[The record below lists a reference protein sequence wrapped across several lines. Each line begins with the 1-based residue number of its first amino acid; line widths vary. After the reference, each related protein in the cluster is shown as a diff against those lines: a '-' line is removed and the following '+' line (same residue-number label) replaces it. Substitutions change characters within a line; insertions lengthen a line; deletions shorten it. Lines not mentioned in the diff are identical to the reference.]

1 MKAHGFVNLRG
12 TGTAS
17 TNEDSVWPSFTDV
30 MMVIVMVFLM
40 ALVVI
45 LIRNVDLTDQLDK
58 TERRAERDS
67 AQKTALEMNIAGLGD
82 EVVGLRLQLGEV
94 TRRAELA
101 QVATVDRDQ
110 QIGQLVQDVGSL
122 EQARDRLVRDNEA
135 LAGRE
140 SALQAELL
148 SLEQTQQALLAVRG
162 ELEAEVTRLDEE
174 KSGAEKEGRAL
185 SKTLTTVTRERD
197 VLLEDKAQLVKKQSA
212 LQAELLSLEQTQQAL
227 LAVRGEL
234 EAEVTRLDEEKSG
247 AEKEGRALS
256 KTLTTVTRERD
267 VLLEDKAQLVKKQ
280 SALRL
285 DKESMVARL
294 ATQEALLV
302 SRQKELLTLSSAR
315 QALGEEKAAA
325 TEALRSR
332 TSERDSL
339 SLEKARLLEQGT
351 TAALRLEVLAEEK
364 REIAQQLAQT
374 ALQVQ
379 AYKGQVTAL
388 ERAAKA
394 LETRNKQLTE
404 EGSQLKETT
413 GNLITQTKQLQ
424 TDLGGRSAEIIELAG
439 EKRSLETRIQQLNVL
454 KDRLTVSLAEM
465 TDDRDRVLR
474 TERVLQREK
483 DRLLTQLTEAKQQQ
497 ESGAAEIVR
506 LRRQVVELDEK
517 EQALVDERKVAQNV
531 IERLEKKR
539 TRMLQQAAA
548 LRAENAQL
556 ASDYLEAQRIQRKM
570 REDMAGYSKKL
581 DMAEDAQRLSVQALA
596 TRKAR
601 YAEEITALQVEQ
613 RALVDE
619 LKGQYSKLQVKY
631 DRLVRPARTFLGKHV
646 VRIGYWK
653 EGGIF
658 RYSIREP
665 GDPQARNINEQ
676 QLHLS
681 LTALKS
687 VYGKRLYTKILFPRE
702 AELSQKDAWRFT
714 HQILRQYDYYSQ

>member
-110 QIGQLVQDVGSL
+110 QIGQLVQDVASL
-122 EQARDRLVRDNEA
+122 EQARDQLVRDNEA
-135 LAGRE
+135 LVGRE
-140 SALQAELL
+140 SALQTELL

-197 VLLEDKAQLVKKQSA
+197 A
-212 LQAELLSLEQTQQAL
+212 
-227 LAVRGEL
+227 
-234 EAEVTRLDEEKSG
+234 
-247 AEKEGRALS
+247 
-256 KTLTTVTRERD
+256 
-267 VLLEDKAQLVKKQ
+267 LLEDKAQLVKKQ

-285 DKESMVARL
+285 DIESMVARL

-325 TEALRSR
+325 TEALRNR

-339 SLEKARLLEQGT
+339 SLEKARLLEQGK
-351 TAALRLEVLAEEK
+351 TAALRIEVLAEEK
-364 REIAQQLAQT
+364 REITQQLAET
-374 ALQVQ
+374 ALQMQ

-424 TDLGGRSAEIIELAG
+424 TDLGGRSAELIELTG

-465 TDDRDRVLR
+465 TDDRDRVVR

-517 EQALVDERKVAQNV
+517 EQALADERKVTQNV

-570 REDMAGYSKKL
+570 REDMASYSKKL
-581 DMAEDAQRLSVQALA
+581 DMAEDAQRMSVQALA

-619 LKGQYSKLQVKY
+619 LKGQYSELQVKY

>member
-110 QIGQLVQDVGSL
+110 QIGQLVQDVASL
-122 EQARDRLVRDNEA
+122 EQARDQLVRDNEA
-135 LAGRE
+135 LVGRE
-140 SALQAELL
+140 SALQPELL

-197 VLLEDKAQLVKKQSA
+197 A
-212 LQAELLSLEQTQQAL
+212 
-227 LAVRGEL
+227 
-234 EAEVTRLDEEKSG
+234 
-247 AEKEGRALS
+247 
-256 KTLTTVTRERD
+256 
-267 VLLEDKAQLVKKQ
+267 LLEDKAQLVKKQ

-285 DKESMVARL
+285 DIESMVARL

-325 TEALRSR
+325 TEALRNR

-339 SLEKARLLEQGT
+339 SLEKARLLEQGK
-351 TAALRLEVLAEEK
+351 TAALRIEVLAEEK
-364 REIAQQLAQT
+364 REIAQQLAET
-374 ALQVQ
+374 ALQMQ

-424 TDLGGRSAEIIELAG
+424 TDLSGRSAELIELTG

-506 LRRQVVELDEK
+506 LRRQVVELDEN
-517 EQALVDERKVAQNV
+517 EQALADERKVTQNV

-570 REDMAGYSKKL
+570 REDMASYSKKL
-581 DMAEDAQRLSVQALA
+581 DMAEDAQRMSVQALA

-619 LKGQYSKLQVKY
+619 LKGQYSELQVKY

>member
-110 QIGQLVQDVGSL
+110 QIGQLVQDVASL
-122 EQARDRLVRDNEA
+122 EQARDQLVRDNEA
-135 LAGRE
+135 LVGRE
-140 SALQAELL
+140 SALQTELL

-197 VLLEDKAQLVKKQSA
+197 A
-212 LQAELLSLEQTQQAL
+212 
-227 LAVRGEL
+227 
-234 EAEVTRLDEEKSG
+234 
-247 AEKEGRALS
+247 
-256 KTLTTVTRERD
+256 
-267 VLLEDKAQLVKKQ
+267 LLEDKAQLVKKQ

-285 DKESMVARL
+285 DIESMVARL

-325 TEALRSR
+325 TEALRNR

-339 SLEKARLLEQGT
+339 SLEKARLLEQGK
-351 TAALRLEVLAEEK
+351 TAALRIEVLAEEK
-364 REIAQQLAQT
+364 REIAQQLAET
-374 ALQVQ
+374 ALQMQ

-424 TDLGGRSAEIIELAG
+424 TDLGGRSAELIELTG

-454 KDRLTVSLAEM
+454 KDRLTVSLSEM
-465 TDDRDRVLR
+465 TDDRDRGLR

-517 EQALVDERKVAQNV
+517 EQALADERKVTQNV

-570 REDMAGYSKKL
+570 REDMASYSKKL
-581 DMAEDAQRLSVQALA
+581 DMAEDAQRMSVQALA

-619 LKGQYSKLQVKY
+619 LKGQYSELQVKY

>member
-110 QIGQLVQDVGSL
+110 QIGQLVQDVASL
-122 EQARDRLVRDNEA
+122 EQARDQLVRDNEA
-135 LAGRE
+135 LVGRE
-140 SALQAELL
+140 SALQTELL

-197 VLLEDKAQLVKKQSA
+197 A
-212 LQAELLSLEQTQQAL
+212 
-227 LAVRGEL
+227 
-234 EAEVTRLDEEKSG
+234 
-247 AEKEGRALS
+247 
-256 KTLTTVTRERD
+256 
-267 VLLEDKAQLVKKQ
+267 LLEDKAQLVKKQ

-285 DKESMVARL
+285 DIESMVARL

-302 SRQKELLTLSSAR
+302 SRQKELSTLSSAR
-315 QALGEEKAAA
+315 QVLEEEKAAA

-374 ALQVQ
+374 ALQMQ

-424 TDLGGRSAEIIELAG
+424 TDLGGRSAELIELTG

-474 TERVLQREK
+474 TERMLQREK

-517 EQALVDERKVAQNV
+517 EQALADERKVAQNV

-570 REDMAGYSKKL
+570 REDMASYSKKL
-581 DMAEDAQRLSVQALA
+581 DMAEDAQRMSVQALA

-619 LKGQYSKLQVKY
+619 LKGQYSELQVKY

>member
-1 MKAHGFVNLRG
+1 M
-12 TGTAS
+12 
-17 TNEDSVWPSFTDV
+17 
-30 MMVIVMVFLM
+30 
-40 ALVVI
+40 
-45 LIRNVDLTDQLDK
+45 
-58 TERRAERDS
+58 
-67 AQKTALEMNIAGLGD
+67 
-82 EVVGLRLQLGEV
+82 
-94 TRRAELA
+94 
-101 QVATVDRDQ
+101 
-110 QIGQLVQDVGSL
+110 
-122 EQARDRLVRDNEA
+122 
-135 LAGRE
+135 
-140 SALQAELL
+140 
-148 SLEQTQQALLAVRG
+148 
-162 ELEAEVTRLDEE
+162 DEE

-197 VLLEDKAQLVKKQSA
+197 A
-212 LQAELLSLEQTQQAL
+212 
-227 LAVRGEL
+227 
-234 EAEVTRLDEEKSG
+234 
-247 AEKEGRALS
+247 
-256 KTLTTVTRERD
+256 
-267 VLLEDKAQLVKKQ
+267 LLEDKAQLVKKQ

-424 TDLGGRSAEIIELAG
+424 TDLGGRSAELIELTG

-517 EQALVDERKVAQNV
+517 EQALADERKVAQNV

-539 TRMLQQAAA
+539 TRMLQQATA

-581 DMAEDAQRLSVQALA
+581 DMAEDAQRMSVQALA

>member
-67 AQKTALEMNIAGLGD
+67 AEKTALEMNIAGLGD

-110 QIGQLVQDVGSL
+110 QIGQLVQDVASL
-122 EQARDRLVRDNEA
+122 EQARDQLVRDNEA
-135 LAGRE
+135 LVGRE
-140 SALQAELL
+140 SALQTELL

-197 VLLEDKAQLVKKQSA
+197 A
-212 LQAELLSLEQTQQAL
+212 
-227 LAVRGEL
+227 
-234 EAEVTRLDEEKSG
+234 
-247 AEKEGRALS
+247 
-256 KTLTTVTRERD
+256 
-267 VLLEDKAQLVKKQ
+267 LLEDKAQLVKKQ

-285 DKESMVARL
+285 DIESMVARL

-325 TEALRSR
+325 TEALRNR

-339 SLEKARLLEQGT
+339 SLEKARLLEQGK

-424 TDLGGRSAEIIELAG
+424 TDLGGRSAELIELTG

-465 TDDRDRVLR
+465 TDDRDRVVR

-517 EQALVDERKVAQNV
+517 EQALADERKVTQNV

-570 REDMAGYSKKL
+570 REDMASYSKKL
-581 DMAEDAQRLSVQALA
+581 DMAEDAQRMSVQALA

-619 LKGQYSKLQVKY
+619 LKGQYSELQVKY
-631 DRLVRPARTFLGKHV
+631 DRLVRAARTFLGKHV

>member
-1 MKAHGFVNLRG
+1 
-12 TGTAS
+12 
-17 TNEDSVWPSFTDV
+17 
-30 MMVIVMVFLM
+30 
-40 ALVVI
+40 
-45 LIRNVDLTDQLDK
+45 
-58 TERRAERDS
+58 
-67 AQKTALEMNIAGLGD
+67 MNIAGLGD

-212 LQAELLSLEQTQQAL
+212 L
-227 LAVRGEL
+227 
-234 EAEVTRLDEEKSG
+234 
-247 AEKEGRALS
+247 
-256 KTLTTVTRERD
+256 
-267 VLLEDKAQLVKKQ
+267 
-280 SALRL
+280 RL

-294 ATQEALLV
+294 AKQEALLV

-506 LRRQVVELDEK
+506 LRRQVAELDEK
-517 EQALVDERKVAQNV
+517 EQALADERKVTQNV

>member
-135 LAGRE
+135 LVGRE

-174 KSGAEKEGRAL
+174 KSG
-185 SKTLTTVTRERD
+185 V
-197 VLLEDKAQLVKKQSA
+197 
-212 LQAELLSLEQTQQAL
+212 
-227 LAVRGEL
+227 
-234 EAEVTRLDEEKSG
+234 
-247 AEKEGRALS
+247 EKEGRALS

-294 ATQEALLV
+294 AKQEALLV

-374 ALQVQ
+374 ALQMQ

-424 TDLGGRSAEIIELAG
+424 TDLGGRSAELIELTG

-465 TDDRDRVLR
+465 TDDRDRVVR

-506 LRRQVVELDEK
+506 LRRQVAELDEK
-517 EQALVDERKVAQNV
+517 EQALADERKVTQNV

>member
-110 QIGQLVQDVGSL
+110 QIGQLVQDVASL
-122 EQARDRLVRDNEA
+122 EQARDQLVRDNEA
-135 LAGRE
+135 LVGRE
-140 SALQAELL
+140 SALQTELL

-197 VLLEDKAQLVKKQSA
+197 A
-212 LQAELLSLEQTQQAL
+212 
-227 LAVRGEL
+227 
-234 EAEVTRLDEEKSG
+234 
-247 AEKEGRALS
+247 
-256 KTLTTVTRERD
+256 
-267 VLLEDKAQLVKKQ
+267 LLEDKAQLVKKQ

-285 DKESMVARL
+285 DIESMVARL

-325 TEALRSR
+325 TEALRNR

-339 SLEKARLLEQGT
+339 SLEKARLLEQGK
-351 TAALRLEVLAEEK
+351 TAALRIEVLAEEK
-364 REIAQQLAQT
+364 REIAQQLAET
-374 ALQVQ
+374 ALQMQ

-424 TDLGGRSAEIIELAG
+424 TDLGGRSAELIELTG

-517 EQALVDERKVAQNV
+517 EQALADERKVTQNV

-570 REDMAGYSKKL
+570 REDMASYSKKL
-581 DMAEDAQRLSVQALA
+581 DMAEDAQRMSVQALA

-619 LKGQYSKLQVKY
+619 LKGQYSELQVKY

-676 QLHLS
+676 QLHRS

>member
-67 AQKTALEMNIAGLGD
+67 AEKTALEMNIAGLGD

-101 QVATVDRDQ
+101 QVATADRDQ
-110 QIGQLVQDVGSL
+110 QIGQLVRGVASL
-122 EQARDRLVRDNEA
+122 EQARDRLVRDKEA
-135 LAGRE
+135 LVGRE

-197 VLLEDKAQLVKKQSA
+197 A
-212 LQAELLSLEQTQQAL
+212 
-227 LAVRGEL
+227 
-234 EAEVTRLDEEKSG
+234 
-247 AEKEGRALS
+247 
-256 KTLTTVTRERD
+256 
-267 VLLEDKAQLVKKQ
+267 LLEDKAQLVKKQ

-285 DKESMVARL
+285 DIESMVARL

-325 TEALRSR
+325 TEALRNR

-339 SLEKARLLEQGT
+339 SLEKARLLEQGK
-351 TAALRLEVLAEEK
+351 TAALRIEVLAEEK
-364 REIAQQLAQT
+364 REIAQQLAET
-374 ALQVQ
+374 ALQMQ

-424 TDLGGRSAEIIELAG
+424 TDLGGRSAELIELTG

-465 TDDRDRVLR
+465 TDDRDRVVR

-517 EQALVDERKVAQNV
+517 EQALADERKVTQNV

-570 REDMAGYSKKL
+570 REDMASYSKKL
-581 DMAEDAQRLSVQALA
+581 DMAEDAQRMSVQALA

-619 LKGQYSKLQVKY
+619 LKGQYSELQVKY

>member
-110 QIGQLVQDVGSL
+110 QIGQLVQDVASL
-122 EQARDRLVRDNEA
+122 EQARDQLVRDNEA
-135 LAGRE
+135 LVGRE
-140 SALQAELL
+140 SALEAELL

-197 VLLEDKAQLVKKQSA
+197 A
-212 LQAELLSLEQTQQAL
+212 
-227 LAVRGEL
+227 
-234 EAEVTRLDEEKSG
+234 
-247 AEKEGRALS
+247 
-256 KTLTTVTRERD
+256 
-267 VLLEDKAQLVKKQ
+267 LLEDKAQLVKKQ

-285 DKESMVARL
+285 DIESMVARL

-325 TEALRSR
+325 TEALRNR

-339 SLEKARLLEQGT
+339 SLEKARLLEQGK
-351 TAALRLEVLAEEK
+351 TAALRIEVLAEEK
-364 REIAQQLAQT
+364 REIAQQLAET
-374 ALQVQ
+374 ALQMQ

-424 TDLGGRSAEIIELAG
+424 TDLGGRSAELIELTG

-465 TDDRDRVLR
+465 TDDRDRVVR

-506 LRRQVVELDEK
+506 LRRQVVELDEN
-517 EQALVDERKVAQNV
+517 EQALADERKVTQNV

-570 REDMAGYSKKL
+570 REDMASYSKKL
-581 DMAEDAQRLSVQALA
+581 DMAEDAQRMSVQALA

-619 LKGQYSKLQVKY
+619 LKGQYSELQVKY

>member
-110 QIGQLVQDVGSL
+110 QIGQLVQDVASL
-122 EQARDRLVRDNEA
+122 EQARDQLVRDNEA
-135 LAGRE
+135 LVGRE
-140 SALQAELL
+140 SALQTELL
-148 SLEQTQQALLAVRG
+148 SLEQTQQALLVVRG

-197 VLLEDKAQLVKKQSA
+197 A
-212 LQAELLSLEQTQQAL
+212 
-227 LAVRGEL
+227 
-234 EAEVTRLDEEKSG
+234 
-247 AEKEGRALS
+247 
-256 KTLTTVTRERD
+256 
-267 VLLEDKAQLVKKQ
+267 LLEDKAQLVKKQ

-285 DKESMVARL
+285 DIESMVARL

-325 TEALRSR
+325 TEALRNR

-339 SLEKARLLEQGT
+339 SLEKARLLEQGK
-351 TAALRLEVLAEEK
+351 TAALRIEVLAEEK
-364 REIAQQLAQT
+364 REIAQQLAET
-374 ALQVQ
+374 ALQMQ

-424 TDLGGRSAEIIELAG
+424 TDLGGRSADLIELTR

-517 EQALVDERKVAQNV
+517 EQALADERKVTQNV

-570 REDMAGYSKKL
+570 REDMASYSKKL
-581 DMAEDAQRLSVQALA
+581 DMAEDAQRMSVQALA

-619 LKGQYSKLQVKY
+619 LKGQYSELQVKY

>member
-110 QIGQLVQDVGSL
+110 QIGQLVQGVASL
-122 EQARDRLVRDNEA
+122 EQARDRLVRDNET
-135 LAGRE
+135 LVGRE
-140 SALQAELL
+140 SALEAELL

-162 ELEAEVTRLDEE
+162 ELEAEVTRLDKE
-174 KSGAEKEGRAL
+174 KSG
-185 SKTLTTVTRERD
+185 V
-197 VLLEDKAQLVKKQSA
+197 
-212 LQAELLSLEQTQQAL
+212 
-227 LAVRGEL
+227 
-234 EAEVTRLDEEKSG
+234 
-247 AEKEGRALS
+247 EKEGRALS

-388 ERAAKA
+388 E
-394 LETRNKQLTE
+394 TRNKQLTE

-413 GNLITQTKQLQ
+413 GNLITQTKELQ
-424 TDLGGRSAEIIELAG
+424 TDLGGRSAELIELAG
-439 EKRSLETRIQQLNVL
+439 EKRSLETRLQQLNVL
-454 KDRLTVSLAEM
+454 KDRLTASLAEM

-483 DRLLTQLTEAKQQQ
+483 DRLLTQLTEVKQQQ

-506 LRRQVVELDEK
+506 LRRQVAELDEK
-517 EQALVDERKVAQNV
+517 EQALADERKVAQNV

-581 DMAEDAQRLSVQALA
+581 DMAEDAQRMSVQALA

-613 RALVDE
+613 QALVDE
-619 LKGQYSKLQVKY
+619 LKGQYSELQVKY

>member
-110 QIGQLVQDVGSL
+110 QIGQLVQDVASL
-122 EQARDRLVRDNEA
+122 EQARDQLVRDNEA
-135 LAGRE
+135 LVGRE
-140 SALQAELL
+140 SALQTELL
-148 SLEQTQQALLAVRG
+148 SLEQTQQALLVVRG

-197 VLLEDKAQLVKKQSA
+197 A
-212 LQAELLSLEQTQQAL
+212 
-227 LAVRGEL
+227 
-234 EAEVTRLDEEKSG
+234 
-247 AEKEGRALS
+247 
-256 KTLTTVTRERD
+256 
-267 VLLEDKAQLVKKQ
+267 LLEDKAQLVKKQ

-285 DKESMVARL
+285 DIESMVARL

-302 SRQKELLTLSSAR
+302 SRQKELLMLSSAR

-325 TEALRSR
+325 TEALRNR

-339 SLEKARLLEQGT
+339 SLEKARLLEQGK
-351 TAALRLEVLAEEK
+351 TAALRIEVLAEEK
-364 REIAQQLAQT
+364 REIAQQLAET
-374 ALQVQ
+374 ALQMQ

-424 TDLGGRSAEIIELAG
+424 TDLGGRSAELIEVTG

-454 KDRLTVSLAEM
+454 KERLTVSLAEM
-465 TDDRDRVLR
+465 TDDRDRVVR

-517 EQALVDERKVAQNV
+517 EQALADERKVTQNV

-570 REDMAGYSKKL
+570 REEMAGYSKKL
-581 DMAEDAQRLSVQALA
+581 DMAEDAQRMSVQALA

-619 LKGQYSKLQVKY
+619 LKGQYSELQVKY

>member
-110 QIGQLVQDVGSL
+110 QIGQLVQDVASL
-122 EQARDRLVRDNEA
+122 EQARDQLVRDNEA
-135 LAGRE
+135 LVGRE
-140 SALQAELL
+140 SALQTELL

-197 VLLEDKAQLVKKQSA
+197 A
-212 LQAELLSLEQTQQAL
+212 
-227 LAVRGEL
+227 
-234 EAEVTRLDEEKSG
+234 
-247 AEKEGRALS
+247 
-256 KTLTTVTRERD
+256 
-267 VLLEDKAQLVKKQ
+267 LLEDKAQLVKKQ

-285 DKESMVARL
+285 DIESMVARL

-325 TEALRSR
+325 TEALRNR

-339 SLEKARLLEQGT
+339 SLEKARLLEQGK
-351 TAALRLEVLAEEK
+351 TAALRIEVLAEEK
-364 REIAQQLAQT
+364 REIAQQLAET
-374 ALQVQ
+374 ALQMQ

-424 TDLGGRSAEIIELAG
+424 TDLGGRSAELIELTG

-465 TDDRDRVLR
+465 TDDRDRVVR

-517 EQALVDERKVAQNV
+517 EQALADERKVTQNV

-570 REDMAGYSKKL
+570 REDMASYSKKL
-581 DMAEDAQRLSVQALA
+581 DMAEDAQRMSVQALA

-619 LKGQYSKLQVKY
+619 LKGQYSELQVKY

-676 QLHLS
+676 QLHRS

>member
-110 QIGQLVQDVGSL
+110 QIGQLVQDVASL
-122 EQARDRLVRDNEA
+122 EQARDQLVRDNEA
-135 LAGRE
+135 LVGRE
-140 SALQAELL
+140 SALQTELL

-197 VLLEDKAQLVKKQSA
+197 A
-212 LQAELLSLEQTQQAL
+212 
-227 LAVRGEL
+227 
-234 EAEVTRLDEEKSG
+234 
-247 AEKEGRALS
+247 
-256 KTLTTVTRERD
+256 
-267 VLLEDKAQLVKKQ
+267 LLEDKAQLVKKQ

-285 DKESMVARL
+285 DIESMVARL

-325 TEALRSR
+325 TEALRNR

-339 SLEKARLLEQGT
+339 SLEKARLLEQGK
-351 TAALRLEVLAEEK
+351 TAALRIEVLAEEK
-364 REIAQQLAQT
+364 REIAQQLAET
-374 ALQVQ
+374 ALQMQ

-424 TDLGGRSAEIIELAG
+424 TDLGGRSAELIELTG

-465 TDDRDRVLR
+465 TDDRDRVVR

-506 LRRQVVELDEK
+506 LRRQVVELDEN
-517 EQALVDERKVAQNV
+517 EQALADERKVTQKV

-570 REDMAGYSKKL
+570 REDMASYSKKL
-581 DMAEDAQRLSVQALA
+581 DMAEDAQRMSVQALA

-619 LKGQYSKLQVKY
+619 LKGQYSELQVKY

>member
-110 QIGQLVQDVGSL
+110 QIGQLVQDVASL
-122 EQARDRLVRDNEA
+122 EQARDQLVRDNEA
-135 LAGRE
+135 LVGRE
-140 SALQAELL
+140 SALQTELL

-197 VLLEDKAQLVKKQSA
+197 A
-212 LQAELLSLEQTQQAL
+212 
-227 LAVRGEL
+227 
-234 EAEVTRLDEEKSG
+234 
-247 AEKEGRALS
+247 
-256 KTLTTVTRERD
+256 
-267 VLLEDKAQLVKKQ
+267 LLEDKAQLVKKQ

-285 DKESMVARL
+285 DIESMVARL

-325 TEALRSR
+325 TEALRNR

-339 SLEKARLLEQGT
+339 SLEKARLLEQGK
-351 TAALRLEVLAEEK
+351 TAALRIEVLAEEK
-364 REIAQQLAQT
+364 REIAQQLAET
-374 ALQVQ
+374 ALQMQ

-424 TDLGGRSAEIIELAG
+424 TDLGGRSAELIELTG

-465 TDDRDRVLR
+465 TDDRDRVVR

-483 DRLLTQLTEAKQQQ
+483 DRLVTQLTEAKQQQ

-506 LRRQVVELDEK
+506 LRRQVVELDEN
-517 EQALVDERKVAQNV
+517 EQALADERKVTQNV

-570 REDMAGYSKKL
+570 REDMASYSKKL
-581 DMAEDAQRLSVQALA
+581 DMAEDAQRMSVQALA

-619 LKGQYSKLQVKY
+619 LKGQYSELQVKY

>member
-67 AQKTALEMNIAGLGD
+67 AEKTALEMNIAGLGD

-110 QIGQLVQDVGSL
+110 QIGQLVQDVASL
-122 EQARDRLVRDNEA
+122 EQARDQLVRDNEA
-135 LAGRE
+135 LVGRE
-140 SALQAELL
+140 SALQTELL
-148 SLEQTQQALLAVRG
+148 SLEQTQQALLVVRG
-162 ELEAEVTRLDEE
+162 ELEAEVTRLGEE

-197 VLLEDKAQLVKKQSA
+197 A
-212 LQAELLSLEQTQQAL
+212 
-227 LAVRGEL
+227 
-234 EAEVTRLDEEKSG
+234 
-247 AEKEGRALS
+247 
-256 KTLTTVTRERD
+256 
-267 VLLEDKAQLVKKQ
+267 LLEDKAQLVKKQ

-285 DKESMVARL
+285 DIESMVARL

-325 TEALRSR
+325 TEALRNR

-339 SLEKARLLEQGT
+339 SLEKARLLEQGK
-351 TAALRLEVLAEEK
+351 TAALRIEVLAEEK
-364 REIAQQLAQT
+364 REIAQQLADT
-374 ALQVQ
+374 ALQMQ
-379 AYKGQVTAL
+379 AYKGQVT
-388 ERAAKA
+388 A

-424 TDLGGRSAEIIELAG
+424 TDLGGRSAELIELTG

-465 TDDRDRVLR
+465 TDDRDRVVR
-474 TERVLQREK
+474 TERVLQRER

-506 LRRQVVELDEK
+506 LRRQVVELDEN
-517 EQALVDERKVAQNV
+517 EQALADERKVTQNV

-570 REDMAGYSKKL
+570 REDMASYSKKL
-581 DMAEDAQRLSVQALA
+581 DMAEDAQRMSVQALA

-619 LKGQYSKLQVKY
+619 LKGQYSELQVKY

>member
-110 QIGQLVQDVGSL
+110 QIGQLVQDVASL
-122 EQARDRLVRDNEA
+122 EQARDQLVRDNEA
-135 LAGRE
+135 LVGRE
-140 SALQAELL
+140 SALQTELL

-197 VLLEDKAQLVKKQSA
+197 A
-212 LQAELLSLEQTQQAL
+212 
-227 LAVRGEL
+227 
-234 EAEVTRLDEEKSG
+234 
-247 AEKEGRALS
+247 
-256 KTLTTVTRERD
+256 
-267 VLLEDKAQLVKKQ
+267 LLEDKAQLVKKQ

-285 DKESMVARL
+285 DIESMVARL

-325 TEALRSR
+325 TEALRNR

-339 SLEKARLLEQGT
+339 SLEKARLLEQGK
-351 TAALRLEVLAEEK
+351 TAALRIEVLAEEK
-364 REIAQQLAQT
+364 REIAQQLAET
-374 ALQVQ
+374 ALQMQ

-424 TDLGGRSAEIIELAG
+424 TDLSGRSAELIELTG

-497 ESGAAEIVR
+497 ERGAAEIVR

-517 EQALVDERKVAQNV
+517 EQALADERKVTQNV

-581 DMAEDAQRLSVQALA
+581 DMAEDAQRMSVQALA
-596 TRKAR
+596 TRIAR
-601 YAEEITALQVEQ
+601 YAEEISALQVEQ

-619 LKGQYSKLQVKY
+619 LKGQYSELQVKY

>member
-110 QIGQLVQDVGSL
+110 QIGQLVQDVASL
-122 EQARDRLVRDNEA
+122 EQARDQLVRDKEA
-135 LAGRE
+135 LVGRE
-140 SALQAELL
+140 SALEAELL

-197 VLLEDKAQLVKKQSA
+197 A
-212 LQAELLSLEQTQQAL
+212 
-227 LAVRGEL
+227 
-234 EAEVTRLDEEKSG
+234 
-247 AEKEGRALS
+247 
-256 KTLTTVTRERD
+256 
-267 VLLEDKAQLVKKQ
+267 LLEDKAQLVKKQ

-285 DKESMVARL
+285 DIESMVARL

-325 TEALRSR
+325 TEALRNR

-339 SLEKARLLEQGT
+339 SLEKARLLEQGK
-351 TAALRLEVLAEEK
+351 TAALRIEVLAEEK

-374 ALQVQ
+374 ALQMQ

-424 TDLGGRSAEIIELAG
+424 TDLGGRSAELIELTG

-465 TDDRDRVLR
+465 TDDRDRVVR

-506 LRRQVVELDEK
+506 LRRQVVELDEN
-517 EQALVDERKVAQNV
+517 EQALADERKVTQNV

-570 REDMAGYSKKL
+570 REDMASYSKKL
-581 DMAEDAQRLSVQALA
+581 DMAEDAQRMSVQALA

-619 LKGQYSKLQVKY
+619 LKGQYSELQVKY

>member
-110 QIGQLVQDVGSL
+110 QIGQLVQDVASL
-122 EQARDRLVRDNEA
+122 EQARDRLVRDKEA
-135 LAGRE
+135 LVGRE

-197 VLLEDKAQLVKKQSA
+197 A
-212 LQAELLSLEQTQQAL
+212 
-227 LAVRGEL
+227 
-234 EAEVTRLDEEKSG
+234 
-247 AEKEGRALS
+247 
-256 KTLTTVTRERD
+256 
-267 VLLEDKAQLVKKQ
+267 LLEDKAQLVKKQ

-285 DKESMVARL
+285 DIESMVARL

-325 TEALRSR
+325 TEALRNR

-339 SLEKARLLEQGT
+339 SLEKARLLEQGK
-351 TAALRLEVLAEEK
+351 TAALRIEVLAEEK
-364 REIAQQLAQT
+364 REIAQQLAET
-374 ALQVQ
+374 ALQMQ

-424 TDLGGRSAEIIELAG
+424 TDLGGRSAELIELTG

-465 TDDRDRVLR
+465 TDDRDRVVR

-517 EQALVDERKVAQNV
+517 EQALADERKVTQNV

-570 REDMAGYSKKL
+570 REDMASYSKKL
-581 DMAEDAQRLSVQALA
+581 DMAEDAQRMSVQALA

-619 LKGQYSKLQVKY
+619 LKGQYSELQVKY

>member
-110 QIGQLVQDVGSL
+110 QIGQLVQDVASL
-122 EQARDRLVRDNEA
+122 EQARDQLVRDNEA
-135 LAGRE
+135 LVGRE
-140 SALQAELL
+140 SALQTELL

-197 VLLEDKAQLVKKQSA
+197 A
-212 LQAELLSLEQTQQAL
+212 
-227 LAVRGEL
+227 
-234 EAEVTRLDEEKSG
+234 
-247 AEKEGRALS
+247 
-256 KTLTTVTRERD
+256 
-267 VLLEDKAQLVKKQ
+267 LLEDKAQLVKKQ

-285 DKESMVARL
+285 DIESMVARL

-325 TEALRSR
+325 TEALRNR

-339 SLEKARLLEQGT
+339 SLEKARLLEQGK
-351 TAALRLEVLAEEK
+351 TAALRIEVLAEEK
-364 REIAQQLAQT
+364 REIAQQLAET
-374 ALQVQ
+374 ALQMQ
-379 AYKGQVTAL
+379 AYKGQVT
-388 ERAAKA
+388 A

-424 TDLGGRSAEIIELAG
+424 TDLGGRSAELIELTG

-465 TDDRDRVLR
+465 TDDRDRVVR

-506 LRRQVVELDEK
+506 LRRQVVELDEN
-517 EQALVDERKVAQNV
+517 EQALADERKVTQNV

-570 REDMAGYSKKL
+570 REDMASYSKKL
-581 DMAEDAQRLSVQALA
+581 DMAEDAQRMSVQALA

-619 LKGQYSKLQVKY
+619 LKGQYSELQVKY

-687 VYGKRLYTKILFPRE
+687 GYGKRLYTKILFPRE

>member
-101 QVATVDRDQ
+101 QVATVDRDR
-110 QIGQLVQDVGSL
+110 QIGQLVQGVASL

-135 LAGRE
+135 LVGRE
-140 SALQAELL
+140 SALEAELL

-197 VLLEDKAQLVKKQSA
+197 A
-212 LQAELLSLEQTQQAL
+212 
-227 LAVRGEL
+227 
-234 EAEVTRLDEEKSG
+234 
-247 AEKEGRALS
+247 
-256 KTLTTVTRERD
+256 
-267 VLLEDKAQLVKKQ
+267 LLEDKAQLVKKQ

-285 DKESMVARL
+285 DKENMVARL

-325 TEALRSR
+325 TEALRNR

-339 SLEKARLLEQGT
+339 SLEKARLLEQGK
-351 TAALRLEVLAEEK
+351 TAALRIEVLAEEK

-374 ALQVQ
+374 ALQMQ

-424 TDLGGRSAEIIELAG
+424 TDLGGRSAELIELTG

-474 TERVLQREK
+474 TKRVLQREK

-506 LRRQVVELDEK
+506 LRRQVAELDEK
-517 EQALVDERKVAQNV
+517 EQALADERKVTQNV

-539 TRMLQQAAA
+539 TRMLQQATA

-556 ASDYLEAQRIQRKM
+556 ASDYLEAQRIQRQM

>member
-1 MKAHGFVNLRG
+1 MKTHGFVNLRG

-110 QIGQLVQDVGSL
+110 QIGQLVQGVASL
-122 EQARDRLVRDNEA
+122 EQARDRLVRDNET
-135 LAGRE
+135 LVGRE
-140 SALQAELL
+140 SALEAELL

-174 KSGAEKEGRAL
+174 KSG
-185 SKTLTTVTRERD
+185 V
-197 VLLEDKAQLVKKQSA
+197 
-212 LQAELLSLEQTQQAL
+212 
-227 LAVRGEL
+227 
-234 EAEVTRLDEEKSG
+234 
-247 AEKEGRALS
+247 EKEGRALS

-339 SLEKARLLEQGT
+339 SLEKARLLEQGA

-364 REIAQQLAQT
+364 REIAQQLAET
-374 ALQVQ
+374 ALQMQ

-394 LETRNKQLTE
+394 LETRNKQLAE

-424 TDLGGRSAEIIELAG
+424 TDLGGRSAELIELAG

-517 EQALVDERKVAQNV
+517 EQALADERKVAQNV

-601 YAEEITALQVEQ
+601 YAKEITALQVEQ

>member
-110 QIGQLVQDVGSL
+110 QIGQLVQGVASL
-122 EQARDRLVRDNEA
+122 EQARDRLVRDNET
-135 LAGRE
+135 LVGRE
-140 SALQAELL
+140 SALEAELL

-162 ELEAEVTRLDEE
+162 ELEAEVTRLDKE
-174 KSGAEKEGRAL
+174 KSG
-185 SKTLTTVTRERD
+185 V
-197 VLLEDKAQLVKKQSA
+197 
-212 LQAELLSLEQTQQAL
+212 
-227 LAVRGEL
+227 
-234 EAEVTRLDEEKSG
+234 
-247 AEKEGRALS
+247 EKEGRALS

-388 ERAAKA
+388 E
-394 LETRNKQLTE
+394 TRNKQLTE

-413 GNLITQTKQLQ
+413 GNLITQTKELQ
-424 TDLGGRSAEIIELAG
+424 TDLGGRSAELIELAG
-439 EKRSLETRIQQLNVL
+439 EKRSLETRLQQLNVL
-454 KDRLTVSLAEM
+454 KDRLTASLAEM

-483 DRLLTQLTEAKQQQ
+483 DRLLTQLTEVKQQQ

-506 LRRQVVELDEK
+506 LRRQVAELDEK
-517 EQALVDERKVAQNV
+517 EQALADERKVAQNV

-581 DMAEDAQRLSVQALA
+581 DMAEDAQRMSVQALA

-613 RALVDE
+613 QALVDE
-619 LKGQYSKLQVKY
+619 LKGQYSELQVKY

-665 GDPQARNINEQ
+665 GDPQARKINEQ

>member
-17 TNEDSVWPSFTDV
+17 ANEDSVWPSFTDV

-101 QVATVDRDQ
+101 QVATVDRDR
-110 QIGQLVQDVGSL
+110 QIGQLVQGVASL

-135 LAGRE
+135 LVGRE
-140 SALQAELL
+140 SALEAELL

-174 KSGAEKEGRAL
+174 KSG
-185 SKTLTTVTRERD
+185 V
-197 VLLEDKAQLVKKQSA
+197 
-212 LQAELLSLEQTQQAL
+212 
-227 LAVRGEL
+227 
-234 EAEVTRLDEEKSG
+234 
-247 AEKEGRALS
+247 EKEGRALS

-285 DKESMVARL
+285 DKERMVARL
-294 ATQEALLV
+294 ATQEALLL

-339 SLEKARLLEQGT
+339 SLEKARLLEQGA
-351 TAALRLEVLAEEK
+351 TAALRLEGLAEEK
-364 REIAQQLAQT
+364 REIAQQLAET
-374 ALQVQ
+374 ALQMQ

-394 LETRNKQLTE
+394 LETRNKQLAE

-424 TDLGGRSAEIIELAG
+424 TDLGGRSAELIELAG

-517 EQALVDERKVAQNV
+517 EQALANERKVAQNV

-581 DMAEDAQRLSVQALA
+581 DMAEDAQRMSVQALA

-601 YAEEITALQVEQ
+601 YAKEITALQVEQ

>member
-110 QIGQLVQDVGSL
+110 QIGQLVQDVASL
-122 EQARDRLVRDNEA
+122 EQARDQLVRDNEA
-135 LAGRE
+135 LVGRE
-140 SALQAELL
+140 SALQTELL
-148 SLEQTQQALLAVRG
+148 SLEQTQQALLVVRG

-197 VLLEDKAQLVKKQSA
+197 A
-212 LQAELLSLEQTQQAL
+212 
-227 LAVRGEL
+227 
-234 EAEVTRLDEEKSG
+234 
-247 AEKEGRALS
+247 
-256 KTLTTVTRERD
+256 
-267 VLLEDKAQLVKKQ
+267 LLEDKAQLVKKQ

-285 DKESMVARL
+285 DIESMVARL

-325 TEALRSR
+325 TEALRNR

-339 SLEKARLLEQGT
+339 SLEKARLLEQGK

-364 REIAQQLAQT
+364 REIAQQLAET
-374 ALQVQ
+374 ALQMQ

-424 TDLGGRSAEIIELAG
+424 TDLGGRSAELIELTG

-506 LRRQVVELDEK
+506 LRRQVVELDEN
-517 EQALVDERKVAQNV
+517 EQALADERKVTQNV

-570 REDMAGYSKKL
+570 REDMASYSKKL
-581 DMAEDAQRLSVQALA
+581 DMAEDAQRMSVQALA

-619 LKGQYSKLQVKY
+619 LKGQYSELQVKY

>member
-1 MKAHGFVNLRG
+1 M
-12 TGTAS
+12 
-17 TNEDSVWPSFTDV
+17 
-30 MMVIVMVFLM
+30 
-40 ALVVI
+40 
-45 LIRNVDLTDQLDK
+45 
-58 TERRAERDS
+58 
-67 AQKTALEMNIAGLGD
+67 
-82 EVVGLRLQLGEV
+82 
-94 TRRAELA
+94 
-101 QVATVDRDQ
+101 
-110 QIGQLVQDVGSL
+110 
-122 EQARDRLVRDNEA
+122 
-135 LAGRE
+135 
-140 SALQAELL
+140 
-148 SLEQTQQALLAVRG
+148 
-162 ELEAEVTRLDEE
+162 
-174 KSGAEKEGRAL
+174 
-185 SKTLTTVTRERD
+185 
-197 VLLEDKAQLVKKQSA
+197 
-212 LQAELLSLEQTQQAL
+212 
-227 LAVRGEL
+227 
-234 EAEVTRLDEEKSG
+234 
-247 AEKEGRALS
+247 
-256 KTLTTVTRERD
+256 
-267 VLLEDKAQLVKKQ
+267 
-280 SALRL
+280 
-285 DKESMVARL
+285 
-294 ATQEALLV
+294 
-302 SRQKELLTLSSAR
+302 
-315 QALGEEKAAA
+315 
-325 TEALRSR
+325 
-332 TSERDSL
+332 
-339 SLEKARLLEQGT
+339 
-351 TAALRLEVLAEEK
+351 
-364 REIAQQLAQT
+364 
-374 ALQVQ
+374 Q

-424 TDLGGRSAEIIELAG
+424 TDLGGRSAELIELTG

-465 TDDRDRVLR
+465 TDDRDRVVR
-474 TERVLQREK
+474 TERVLQRER

-506 LRRQVVELDEK
+506 LRRQVVELDEN
-517 EQALVDERKVAQNV
+517 EQALADERKVTQNV

-570 REDMAGYSKKL
+570 REDMASYSKKL
-581 DMAEDAQRLSVQALA
+581 DMAEDAQRMSVQALA

-619 LKGQYSKLQVKY
+619 LKGQYSELQVKY

>member
-110 QIGQLVQDVGSL
+110 QIGQLVQDVASL
-122 EQARDRLVRDNEA
+122 EQARDQLVRDNEA
-135 LAGRE
+135 LVGRE
-140 SALQAELL
+140 SALQTELL

-197 VLLEDKAQLVKKQSA
+197 A
-212 LQAELLSLEQTQQAL
+212 
-227 LAVRGEL
+227 
-234 EAEVTRLDEEKSG
+234 
-247 AEKEGRALS
+247 
-256 KTLTTVTRERD
+256 
-267 VLLEDKAQLVKKQ
+267 LLEDKAQLVKKQ

-285 DKESMVARL
+285 DIESMVARL

-325 TEALRSR
+325 TEALRNR

-339 SLEKARLLEQGT
+339 SLEKARLLEQGK
-351 TAALRLEVLAEEK
+351 TAALRIEVLAEEK
-364 REIAQQLAQT
+364 REIAQQLAET
-374 ALQVQ
+374 ALQMQ
-379 AYKGQVTAL
+379 AYKGQVT
-388 ERAAKA
+388 A

-424 TDLGGRSAEIIELAG
+424 TDLGGRSAELIELTG
-439 EKRSLETRIQQLNVL
+439 EKRSLETRLQQLNVL

-465 TDDRDRVLR
+465 TDDRDRVVR

-506 LRRQVVELDEK
+506 LRRQVVELDEN
-517 EQALVDERKVAQNV
+517 EQALADERKVTQNV

-570 REDMAGYSKKL
+570 REDMASYSKKL
-581 DMAEDAQRLSVQALA
+581 DMAEDAQRMSVQALA

-619 LKGQYSKLQVKY
+619 LKGQYSELQVKY

>member
-110 QIGQLVQDVGSL
+110 QIGQLVQDVASL
-122 EQARDRLVRDNEA
+122 EQARDQLVRDNEA
-135 LAGRE
+135 LVGRE
-140 SALQAELL
+140 SALQTELL

-197 VLLEDKAQLVKKQSA
+197 A
-212 LQAELLSLEQTQQAL
+212 
-227 LAVRGEL
+227 
-234 EAEVTRLDEEKSG
+234 
-247 AEKEGRALS
+247 
-256 KTLTTVTRERD
+256 
-267 VLLEDKAQLVKKQ
+267 LLEDKAQLVKKQ

-285 DKESMVARL
+285 DIESMVARL

-325 TEALRSR
+325 TEALRNR

-339 SLEKARLLEQGT
+339 SLEKARLLEQGK

-364 REIAQQLAQT
+364 REIAQQLAET
-374 ALQVQ
+374 ALQMQ

-424 TDLGGRSAEIIELAG
+424 TDLGGRSAELIELTG
-439 EKRSLETRIQQLNVL
+439 EKQSLETRLQQLNVL

-517 EQALVDERKVAQNV
+517 EQALADERKVTQNV

-570 REDMAGYSKKL
+570 REDMASYSKKL
-581 DMAEDAQRLSVQALA
+581 DMAEDAQRMSVQALA

-619 LKGQYSKLQVKY
+619 LKGQYSELQVKY

-676 QLHLS
+676 QLHRS

>member
-110 QIGQLVQDVGSL
+110 QIGQLVQDVASL

-135 LAGRE
+135 LVGRE
-140 SALQAELL
+140 SALQTELL

-197 VLLEDKAQLVKKQSA
+197 A
-212 LQAELLSLEQTQQAL
+212 
-227 LAVRGEL
+227 
-234 EAEVTRLDEEKSG
+234 
-247 AEKEGRALS
+247 
-256 KTLTTVTRERD
+256 
-267 VLLEDKAQLVKKQ
+267 LLEDKAQLVKKQ

-285 DKESMVARL
+285 DIESMVARL

-325 TEALRSR
+325 TEALRNR

-339 SLEKARLLEQGT
+339 SLEKARLLEQGK
-351 TAALRLEVLAEEK
+351 TAALRIEVLAEEK
-364 REIAQQLAQT
+364 REIAQQLAET
-374 ALQVQ
+374 ALQMQ

-404 EGSQLKETT
+404 EGSQ
-413 GNLITQTKQLQ
+413 
-424 TDLGGRSAEIIELAG
+424 
-439 EKRSLETRIQQLNVL
+439 
-454 KDRLTVSLAEM
+454 
-465 TDDRDRVLR
+465 
-474 TERVLQREK
+474 
-483 DRLLTQLTEAKQQQ
+483 
-497 ESGAAEIVR
+497 
-506 LRRQVVELDEK
+506 
-517 EQALVDERKVAQNV
+517 
-531 IERLEKKR
+531 
-539 TRMLQQAAA
+539 
-548 LRAENAQL
+548 
-556 ASDYLEAQRIQRKM
+556 
-570 REDMAGYSKKL
+570 
-581 DMAEDAQRLSVQALA
+581 
-596 TRKAR
+596 
-601 YAEEITALQVEQ
+601 
-613 RALVDE
+613 
-619 LKGQYSKLQVKY
+619 
-631 DRLVRPARTFLGKHV
+631 
-646 VRIGYWK
+646 
-653 EGGIF
+653 
-658 RYSIREP
+658 
-665 GDPQARNINEQ
+665 
-676 QLHLS
+676 
-681 LTALKS
+681 
-687 VYGKRLYTKILFPRE
+687 
-702 AELSQKDAWRFT
+702 
-714 HQILRQYDYYSQ
+714 